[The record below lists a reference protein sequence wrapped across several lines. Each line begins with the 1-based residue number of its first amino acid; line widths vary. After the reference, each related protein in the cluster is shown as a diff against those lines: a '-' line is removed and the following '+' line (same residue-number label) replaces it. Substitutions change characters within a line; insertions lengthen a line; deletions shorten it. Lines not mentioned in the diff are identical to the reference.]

1 MATNIVLED
10 KSNQC
15 LSVIHSTTVEDYLRQ
30 IEQTYNDK
38 GGIEGQRAPLK
49 TKTAIRIRERMIED
63 IKKGA
68 LLPPI
73 VIGIVIDKGT
83 YERAKLIHSE
93 NLTKFIDELEP
104 NSFSIIDGMQRT
116 TALEQSVKEDPSAK
130 SHSVRVE
137 YWMSCSIGSLIYRML
152 ILNTG
157 QVPWDIKRQLATVYS
172 PILKKIKNE
181 IPDIEILNIDDS
193 SRRTSSGEF
202 QGSKLIEFFL
212 AFSSSKAHLDIK
224 EKVAED
230 FERMNA
236 VDALSSDD
244 FLNNFILMIR
254 YLKDIDKA
262 FGKIPRSQEDNIEG
276 KFKSGKD
283 IFTSSPAGIGFMS
296 AAATL
301 IYGIPGT
308 KWSIESSQQKL
319 SFITTKLDGFLDN
332 LNSKYSTSLYE
343 FLDLMTINERLNIK
357 TGKVGE
363 HERDFFH
370 KAFKTLMENG
380 EQLDSM
386 TPCWVAL

>member
-1 MATNIVLED
+1 MTNKIVLED

-15 LSVIHSTTVEDYLRQ
+15 LSVMHSTTVGEYLNQ
-30 IEQTYNDK
+30 IEKTYKDK

-73 VIGIVIDKGT
+73 VIGIIVDEKT
-83 YERAKLIHSE
+83 YEKAKSISSE
-93 NLTKFIDELEP
+93 ELKDFIGGLEAS
-104 NSFSIIDGMQRT
+104 SFSIIDGMQRT
-116 TALEQSVKEDPSAK
+116 TALEQSIKEDPLSK
-130 SHSVRVE
+130 NHTVRIE
-137 YWMSCSIGSLIYRML
+137 YWISCSIGSLIYRML

-172 PILKKIKNE
+172 PILKKIQAE
-181 IPDIEILNIDDS
+181 IPDIEILNIDES
-193 SRRTSSGEF
+193 SRRTSAGEF

-212 AFSSSKAHLDIK
+212 AFSSRKPHLDIK

-236 VDALSSDD
+236 VDALANDE
-244 FLNNFILMIR
+244 FLTNFILMIR

-262 FGKIPRSQEDNIEG
+262 FGKAQRSQNDFFEG
-276 KFKSGKD
+276 KFKGGKD

-296 AAATL
+296 AAASL

-308 KWSIESSQQKL
+308 KWTIENSQSKL
-319 SFITTKLDGFLDN
+319 ALIRSNLDCFLEN
-332 LNSKYSTSLYE
+332 INNKSQNELYN
-343 FLDLMTINERLNIK
+343 FLDLMSINERLNIK
-357 TGKVGE
+357 T
-363 HERDFFH
+363 
-370 KAFKTLMENG
+370 
-380 EQLDSM
+380 
-386 TPCWVAL
+386 